1 MRFKTKRDPLFVC
14 LWLFFLLVANL
25 VLLWPLLLDPQAL
38 TRTELVGIIVP
49 DALVTLL
56 LAWLALDISYV
67 IREDLLF
74 VKGGMFHSKIR
85 YEDIT
90 RITRQPNIW
99 LGYRLLFSRDAIEI
113 HYRNGV
119 LGSVVISPV
128 DQERFIQELIRRNP
142 SIQIADQS

>member
-67 IREDLLF
+67 IREDLLL
-74 VKGGMFHSKIR
+74 VKGGMFRSKIR
-85 YEDIT
+85 YNDIT

-142 SIQIADQS
+142 SIEFSDQP

>member
-14 LWLFFLLVANL
+14 LWLFFLFVANL
-25 VLLWPLLLDPQAL
+25 VLLWPLLLDPKAL

-67 IREDLLF
+67 IREDLLL
-74 VKGGMFHSKIR
+74 VKGGMFRSKIR
-85 YEDIT
+85 YNDIT

-99 LGYRLLFSRDAIEI
+99 LGYRLFISRDAIEI

-142 SIQIADQS
+142 SIEFSDQP

>member
-14 LWLFFLLVANL
+14 LWLFFLFVANL
-25 VLLWPLLLDPQAL
+25 VLLWPLPLDPKAL

-67 IREDLLF
+67 IREDLLL
-74 VKGGMFHSKIR
+74 VKGGMFRSKIR
-85 YEDIT
+85 YNDIT

-142 SIQIADQS
+142 SIEFSDQP